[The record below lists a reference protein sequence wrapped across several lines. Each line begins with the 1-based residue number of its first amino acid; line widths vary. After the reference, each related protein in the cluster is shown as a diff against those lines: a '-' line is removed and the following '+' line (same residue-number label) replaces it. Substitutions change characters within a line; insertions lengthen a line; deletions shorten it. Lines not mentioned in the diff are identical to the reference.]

1 MSEEGIVLLQIN
13 IQNHPK
19 PTNDFFEAPVK
30 HIGIF
35 HHGGFV
41 YSTEP
46 KIRTLWT
53 KKNPNPNQPW
63 NDHHH
68 LIPWCHPQV
77 VTVTTQ
83 KKLTTPQKNFRETL
97 PGESSFQA
105 LQGVQGYWCH
115 GAGRHALDRLRQLEV
130 RRPRRRARRRRTGD
144 AAAAAAA
151 SHAYAQRVAG
161 GGVRWGGVEFL
172 FLW

>member
-1 MSEEGIVLLQIN
+1 MTFLKHLLN
-13 IQNHPK
+13 TLAYFTTVGLYIQQNPK
-19 PTNDFFEAPVK
+19 SG
-30 HIGIF
+30 H
-35 HHGGFV
+35 
-41 YSTEP
+41 SEP
-46 KIRTLWT
+46 KE
-53 KKNPNPNQPW
+53 NPNPNQPW

-130 RRPRRRARRRRTGD
+130 RRPRRRARRRRTGE